1 MTISEKRNVSR
12 FLGNKMICSAWEHI
26 ILLLGETQEDMSSRS
41 MSLSS
46 GWVGEIDI
54 EVISQGLW
62 EVSVIGVSDTSQ
74 GYSGTHQEQ
83 KDDSRKKPGEYQH
96 ERVKSRK
103 RN

>member
-26 ILLLGETQEDMSSRS
+26 ILLLEETQKDMSSRS
-41 MSLSS
+41 LSLSS
-46 GWVGEIDI
+46 GWVGEIDT

-74 GYSGTHQEQ
+74 GYMAHIKNRKMIQE
-83 KDDSRKKPGEYQH
+83 
-96 ERVKSRK
+96 KSQGNINMK
-103 RN
+103 ELS

>member
-26 ILLLGETQEDMSSRS
+26 LLLGETQEDMSSRS
-41 MSLSS
+41 MNLSS
-46 GWVGEIDI
+46 GWVGEIDT

-74 GYSGTHQEQ
+74 GYMAHIKNRKMIQE
-83 KDDSRKKPGEYQH
+83 
-96 ERVKSRK
+96 KSQGNINMK
-103 RN
+103 ELS